1 MYTVLLVDDEE
12 KILEVMKVRI
22 GWQELGVDKLLTA
35 SDGQAAL
42 EYFEQQRIDLL
53 VTDIRMPRMD
63 GLELIE
69 KVRSLYPDTH
79 CILLTAY
86 GEFEYAHRAIQL
98 GVENYLLKPVADVE
112 MEQTIQKALDNIYNR
127 RKNSRDLL
135 RENTLNRWVSGSIGS
150 EELGERAAVLGINL
164 YQPEYCVVCA
174 VRRGKSSLT
183 AFRAAC
189 REQLSASYEVNGF
202 WDEKGRWVMILG
214 GRDLSRENIS
224 DEISHAAQ
232 ESNAVDAVRVAIGT
246 SVKETDLL
254 HMSYLNACDT
264 IDTID
269 MNDLSDGPVLLK
281 EETDTLGIDA
291 DLLAEE
297 VRILY
302 YLPDQN
308 IRDTGYRHLATKLY
322 QQDGKVAPLKSLSR
336 LHKGCLRVLMSEFPA
351 QENLREVLR
360 VPTWTPE
367 KQHSESDFAR
377 AVEDMLVT
385 GRQAFMKCLA
395 ELSPIVQVALHYIH
409 DSVMEGAGISIK
421 DFCAKNGMNP
431 AYLGHLFKKET
442 GTFFNDYL
450 MQCRI
455 NQSIILL
462 RNPNRK
468 IKDIAEE
475 VGFASAS
482 YYVKCFRE
490 NKGISPSRYRMGLHM
505 NEG

>member
-1 MYTVLLVDDEE
+1 M
-12 KILEVMKVRI
+12 
-22 GWQELGVDKLLTA
+22 
-35 SDGQAAL
+35 
-42 EYFEQQRIDLL
+42 
-53 VTDIRMPRMD
+53 
-63 GLELIE
+63 
-69 KVRSLYPDTH
+69 
-79 CILLTAY
+79 
-86 GEFEYAHRAIQL
+86 
-98 GVENYLLKPVADVE
+98 
-112 MEQTIQKALDNIYNR
+112 
-127 RKNSRDLL
+127 
-135 RENTLNRWVSGSIGS
+135 
-150 EELGERAAVLGINL
+150 LGINL

-174 VRRGKSSLT
+174 VRRGKSSLA
-183 AFRAAC
+183 AFRASCLELLA
-189 REQLSASYEVNGF
+189 QKYEVNGF

-214 GRDLSRENIS
+214 GRDLSRENVS
-224 DEISHAAQ
+224 AEISHAAQ

-264 IDTID
+264 ID
-269 MNDLSDGPVLLK
+269 MNDLSDSPVLLK

-302 YLPDQN
+302 YLPDQS

-322 QQDGKVAPLKSLSR
+322 QQDGKDAPLKSLSR

-360 VPTWTPE
+360 VPSWTPE

-377 AVEDMLVT
+377 AAEEMLVT

-395 ELSPIVQVALHYIH
+395 ELSPIVQVALRYVH

>member
-86 GEFEYAHRAIQL
+86 GEFEYARRAIQL

-135 RENTLNRWVSGSIGS
+135 RENTLNRWASGSIGS
-150 EELGERAAVLGINL
+150 EELSERAAVLGINL

-174 VRRGKSSLT
+174 VRRGKSSLA
-183 AFRAAC
+183 AFRASCLELLA
-189 REQLSASYEVNGF
+189 QKYEVNGF

-214 GRDLSRENIS
+214 GRDLSRENVS
-224 DEISHAAQ
+224 AEISHAAQ
-232 ESNAVDAVRVAIGT
+232 ESGAVDAVRVAIGT

-264 IDTID
+264 ID
-269 MNDLSDGPVLLK
+269 MNDLSDSPVLLQ

-297 VRILY
+297 IRILY
-302 YLPDQN
+302 YLPDQS
-308 IRDTGYRHLATKLY
+308 IR
-322 QQDGKVAPLKSLSR
+322 
-336 LHKGCLRVLMSEFPA
+336 
-351 QENLREVLR
+351 
-360 VPTWTPE
+360 TPVI
-367 KQHSESDFAR
+367 A
-377 AVEDMLVT
+377 
-385 GRQAFMKCLA
+385 
-395 ELSPIVQVALHYIH
+395 
-409 DSVMEGAGISIK
+409 
-421 DFCAKNGMNP
+421 
-431 AYLGHLFKKET
+431 
-442 GTFFNDYL
+442 
-450 MQCRI
+450 
-455 NQSIILL
+455 IL
-462 RNPNRK
+462 P
-468 IKDIAEE
+468 
-475 VGFASAS
+475 
-482 YYVKCFRE
+482 
-490 NKGISPSRYRMGLHM
+490 
-505 NEG
+505 

>member
-53 VTDIRMPRMD
+53 VTDIQMPRMD

-86 GEFEYAHRAIQL
+86 GEFEYARRAIQL

-135 RENTLNRWVSGSIGS
+135 RENTLNRWASGSIGS
-150 EELGERAAVLGINL
+150 EELSERAAVLGINL

-174 VRRGKSSLT
+174 VRRGKSSLA
-183 AFRAAC
+183 AFRASCLELLA
-189 REQLSASYEVNGF
+189 QKYEVNGF

-214 GRDLSRENIS
+214 GRDLSRENVS
-224 DEISHAAQ
+224 AEISHAAQ

-264 IDTID
+264 ID
-269 MNDLSDGPVLLK
+269 MNDLSDSPVLLK

-302 YLPDQN
+302 YLPDQS

-322 QQDGKVAPLKSLSR
+322 QQDGKDAPLKSLSR

-360 VPTWTPE
+360 VPSWTPE

-377 AVEDMLVT
+377 AAEEMLVT

-395 ELSPIVQVALHYIH
+395 ELSPIVQVALRYVH

>member
-12 KILEVMKVRI
+12 KIMEVMKVRI

-86 GEFEYAHRAIQL
+86 GEFEYARRAIQL

-112 MEQTIQKALDNIYNR
+112 MEQTIQKALDNIYNS

-135 RENTLNRWVSGSIGS
+135 RENTLNRWASGSIGS
-150 EELGERAAVLGINL
+150 EELSERAAVLGINL

-174 VRRGKSSLT
+174 VRRGKSSLA
-183 AFRAAC
+183 AFRASCLELLA
-189 REQLSASYEVNGF
+189 QKYEVNGF

-214 GRDLSRENIS
+214 GRDLSRENVS
-224 DEISHAAQ
+224 AEISHAAQ
-232 ESNAVDAVRVAIGT
+232 ESGAVDAVRVAIGT

-264 IDTID
+264 ID
-269 MNDLSDGPVLLK
+269 MNDLSDSPVLLQ

-297 VRILY
+297 IRILY
-302 YLPDQN
+302 YLPDQS
-308 IRDTGYRHLATKLY
+308 IRDTGYRHLAMKLY
-322 QQDGKVAPLKSLSR
+322 QQDGKETPLKSLSR

-377 AVEDMLVT
+377 AAEEMLVT

-395 ELSPIVQVALHYIH
+395 ELSPIVQVALRYVH

>member
-1 MYTVLLVDDEE
+1 M
-12 KILEVMKVRI
+12 
-22 GWQELGVDKLLTA
+22 
-35 SDGQAAL
+35 
-42 EYFEQQRIDLL
+42 
-53 VTDIRMPRMD
+53 
-63 GLELIE
+63 
-69 KVRSLYPDTH
+69 
-79 CILLTAY
+79 C
-86 GEFEYAHRAIQL
+86 
-98 GVENYLLKPVADVE
+98 
-112 MEQTIQKALDNIYNR
+112 IYNR

-135 RENTLNRWVSGSIGS
+135 RENTLNRWASGSIGS
-150 EELGERAAVLGINL
+150 EELSERAAVLGINL

-174 VRRGKSSLT
+174 VRRGKSSLA
-183 AFRAAC
+183 AFRASCLELLA
-189 REQLSASYEVNGF
+189 QKYEVNGF

-214 GRDLSRENIS
+214 GRDLSRENVS
-224 DEISHAAQ
+224 AEISNAAQ

-264 IDTID
+264 ID
-269 MNDLSDGPVLLK
+269 MNDLSDSPVLLK

-302 YLPDQN
+302 YLPDQS

-322 QQDGKVAPLKSLSR
+322 QQDGKDAPLKSLSR

-360 VPTWTPE
+360 VPSWTPE

-377 AVEDMLVT
+377 AAEEMLVT

-395 ELSPIVQVALHYIH
+395 ELSPIVQVALRYVH